1 MGPHHHRFVSGVGD
15 GPTGIGAQV
24 DPQGLIAAVDQHEAQ
39 APEQIVQRLRDLCA
53 AFHLRHGQHALH
65 DLLCGAS
72 SRQSERAVHHGPKNM
87 LGHLL
92 PVGKALH
99 IQKSAVLPQRVEA
112 SQNHV
117 VVYVQMEPFLKRLQ
131 VFFQIPGKNRLHVS
145 CFPFGCLVR
154 LRW

>member
-1 MGPHHHRFVSGVGD
+1 
-15 GPTGIGAQV
+15 
-24 DPQGLIAAVDQHEAQ
+24 
-39 APEQIVQRLRDLCA
+39 
-53 AFHLRHGQHALH
+53 
-65 DLLCGAS
+65 
-72 SRQSERAVHHGPKNM
+72 M

-131 VFFQIPGKNRLHVS
+131 VFLQIPGKICLHPS